1 MHAMQCK
8 AVAPN
13 VFVWL
18 DTCNVYVIKDG
29 ASAILIDIGDGL
41 VLDALLQIGVTTVEC
56 VALHAPPSRAVPG
69 ASTTRWPC
77 LGQLWCEG
85 CRAGKRLGIKVIDA
99 VLVTHM
105 HGDKFSG
112 CRTRA
117 KNARRTHLDSPAAA
131 RL

>member
-1 MHAMQCK
+1 MQFK

-69 ASTTRWPC
+69 ASKTCWSRG
-77 LGQLWCEG
+77 GQPWRE
-85 CRAGKRLGIKVIDA
+85 D
-99 VLVTHM
+99 
-105 HGDKFSG
+105 
-112 CRTRA
+112 CRTG
-117 KNARRTHLDSPAAA
+117 K
-131 RL
+131 